1 MCYFDLVCRKFRIF
15 ARRSVRE
22 RAAPQQLELVPLCS
36 ACTVLAPKEQENE
49 KNMAN
54 KNVIDPID
62 FTPDTIQGI
71 LPKEFALE
79 LVRRYKEVIAPLF
92 DPAMKVMMFGSY
104 AKDCPNEWSDIDVA
118 VILPKVDRDNWWDT
132 AVTLGRA
139 TDNISSY
146 IEPILL
152 ESGEDSPIYREVM
165 RTGVA
170 V

>member
-1 MCYFDLVCRKFRIF
+1 MALSPR
-15 ARRSVRE
+15 
-22 RAAPQQLELVPLCS
+22 PGELTPL
-36 ACTVLAPKEQENE
+36 TV
-49 KNMAN
+49 
-54 KNVIDPID
+54 
-62 FTPDTIQGI
+62 GSI
-71 LPKEFALE
+71 LPKWFALE
-79 LVRRYKEVIAPLF
+79 LVRRYKEVIAPRF

-118 VILPKVDRDNWWDT
+118 VIVPKVDRDSWWDT

-139 TDNISSY
+139 TRNISSY

>member
-1 MCYFDLVCRKFRIF
+1 
-15 ARRSVRE
+15 
-22 RAAPQQLELVPLCS
+22 
-36 ACTVLAPKEQENE
+36 
-49 KNMAN
+49 MAN
-54 KNVIDPID
+54 KERSARMDTGKNREKVIDPMT
-62 FTPDTIQGI
+62 FTPNTIQGI

-79 LVRRYKEVIAPLF
+79 LVRRYKEIIAPRF

-104 AKDCPNEWSDIDVA
+104 AKDCPHEWSDIDVA
-118 VILPKVDRDNWWDT
+118 VIVPKVDKDNWWDT
-132 AVTLGRA
+132 AISLNRA
-139 TDNISSY
+139 TDGISCY

>member
-1 MCYFDLVCRKFRIF
+1 MGCFTEKMYLCRQFVSF
-15 ARRSVRE
+15 NG
-22 RAAPQQLELVPLCS
+22 
-36 ACTVLAPKEQENE
+36 ENE
-49 KNMAN
+49 LFSKAFCTFALRNN
-54 KNVIDPID
+54 KQTNARMDTRKVQGKVIDPVD

-71 LPKEFALE
+71 LPRDFALE
-79 LVRRYKEVIAPLF
+79 LVRRYKEVIAPRF
-92 DPAMKVMMFGSY
+92 DPTMKVMMFGSY

-118 VILPKVDRDNWWDT
+118 VIVPKVDRDNWWDT
-132 AVTLGRA
+132 AVSLGRA
-139 TDNISSY
+139 TRNISSY

>member
-1 MCYFDLVCRKFRIF
+1 MDTRK
-15 ARRSVRE
+15 
-22 RAAPQQLELVPLCS
+22 
-36 ACTVLAPKEQENE
+36 TTGK
-49 KNMAN
+49 
-54 KNVIDPID
+54 VIDPID

-79 LVRRYKEVIAPLF
+79 LVRRYKEAIAPIF

-118 VILPKVDRDNWWDT
+118 VIVPKVNREKWWDT
-132 AVTLGRA
+132 AVSLGRA
-139 TDNISSY
+139 TRDISSY

-152 ESGEDSPIYREVM
+152 ESGEDTPIYREVM

>member
-1 MCYFDLVCRKFRIF
+1 MD
-15 ARRSVRE
+15 
-22 RAAPQQLELVPLCS
+22 
-36 ACTVLAPKEQENE
+36 TPKA
-49 KNMAN
+49 KG
-54 KNVIDPID
+54 KVIDPID

-71 LPKEFALE
+71 LPREFAFE
-79 LVRRYKEVIAPLF
+79 LVRRYKAVIAPHF
-92 DPAMKVMMFGSY
+92 DPATKVMMFGSY

-118 VILPKVDRDNWWDT
+118 VIVPKVDRDNWWET
-132 AVTLGRA
+132 AITLNRA
-139 TDNISSY
+139 TDPISSY

>member
-1 MCYFDLVCRKFRIF
+1 MD
-15 ARRSVRE
+15 
-22 RAAPQQLELVPLCS
+22 
-36 ACTVLAPKEQENE
+36 TPKTTG
-49 KNMAN
+49 K
-54 KNVIDPID
+54 VIDPVN
-62 FTPDTIQGI
+62 FTPLTVQGI

-79 LVRRYKEVIAPLF
+79 LVRRYKEVIAPRF

-118 VILPKVDRDNWWDT
+118 VIVPKVNHDKWWDT

-139 TDNISSY
+139 RENISCY